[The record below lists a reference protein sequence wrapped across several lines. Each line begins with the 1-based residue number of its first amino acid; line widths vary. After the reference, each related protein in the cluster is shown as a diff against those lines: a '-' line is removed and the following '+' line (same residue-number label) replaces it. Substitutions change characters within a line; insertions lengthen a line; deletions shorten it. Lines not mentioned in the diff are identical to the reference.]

1 MEPETAMA
9 VEVVYALADEQ
20 IVVTLRVP
28 AGTTAREAVRLSRL
42 GDRYPAIVSG
52 VGVFGI
58 YGRVVTGD
66 TVLEAGDR
74 VEIYRELAADP
85 KQARRRRAR
94 RKE

>member
-1 MEPETAMA
+1 MEPETVMA

-28 AGTTAREAVRLSRL
+28 AGTTAREAVQLSGL

-52 VGVFGI
+52 VRVLGI
-58 YGRVVTGD
+58 YGRVVTDD
-66 TVLEAGDR
+66 TVLQPGDR

-94 RKE
+94 RRQ